1 MIHSVAKRLTDSQ
14 KDEITKKFIK
24 GISLNQ
30 LSKEFGCAK
39 LTISRNLRRKLGE
52 DQYKNLSERNNS
64 SKNETL
70 ESENL
75 INKVTDIDDLPQNK
89 IKESDEV
96 NDFLSDTSF
105 REIVPLDY
113 EISNESRKEVSSI
126 PIDEVAFP
134 EIVFMIVDNKIELVI
149 KLLKDYPEWQFL
161 PEEDLNLKTIEI
173 YSNLKDAKRD
183 CKKDQKVIKV
193 PNTNVFKIAS
203 KIIISRGISRI
214 ISDKKLIAL

>member
-14 KDEITKKFIK
+14 KDGITKKFIK

-89 IKESDEV
+89 IKESYEV
-96 NDFLSDTSF
+96 NDFLSDSSF

>member
-89 IKESDEV
+89 IKESYEV
-96 NDFLSDTSF
+96 NDFLSDSSF

>member
-24 GISLNQ
+24 GISLNE

-89 IKESDEV
+89 IKESYEV
-96 NDFLSDTSF
+96 NDFLSDSSF

>member
-24 GISLNQ
+24 GISLNE

-75 INKVTDIDDLPQNK
+75 INKVTDIDDLPQKK
-89 IKESDEV
+89 IKESYEV
-96 NDFLSDTSF
+96 NDFLSDSSF